1 MSDIKEYQKQ
11 FMQVEVIE
19 PIASVWTPCDRVVP
33 EIEFS
38 DDLSIDDLM
47 ELVNENKWTIE

>member
-19 PIASVWTPCDRVVP
+19 PITSVWKTTETKP
-33 EIEFS
+33 ELCFNSDITIEQ
-38 DDLSIDDLM
+38 LI
-47 ELVNENKWTIE
+47 ENENDTK

>member
-38 DDLSIDDLM
+38 DDLTLDDLM
-47 ELVNENKWTIE
+47 ELEKWLIMMI

>member
-19 PIASVWTPCDRVVP
+19 PIKSVWKPIETKP
-33 EIEFS
+33 ELDFTT
-38 DDLSIDDLM
+38 DLSIDDLM
-47 ELVNENKWTIE
+47 ELQKWK